1 MVTQYGMTDFGYA
14 QLDSETLRVGGE
26 VAVLAHRAIDG
37 LIRDAHTRAAAL
49 LEEHRELLEALAT
62 ALLDEETLD
71 TGRIRE
77 LAAAHGAAPVAPRG
91 LPSPRRE
98 VPAPVAGSA

>member
-14 QLDSETLRVGGE
+14 QLDAETLRVGGE

-37 LIRDAHTRAAAL
+37 LIRDAHGRAVAL
-49 LEEHRELLEALAT
+49 LDEHRALLEALAA

-77 LAAAHGAAPVAPRG
+77 LAAAHGALPAAAHVLPAPRRA
-91 LPSPRRE
+91 LPQ
-98 VPAPVAGSA
+98 SA